1 MELYMKTKNIILA
14 DTYLDSIMLM
24 SMSEK
29 LVNSLDGV
37 EEATAIMGSAAN
49 LELLKASGLLTNEG
63 KRARP
68 GDLVI
73 AVRTSD
79 EQAVQRVLQE
89 VKNQLTAKTETEEK
103 QQASAPKNLGSAI
116 GRMPD
121 ATIALISVP
130 GEYASAEAMEALES
144 GRSVMLFSDNVSLD
158 EEIGLKKR
166 ASKLGLML
174 MGPDCGTAII
184 GGVALGF
191 ANSVRRGP
199 FGIVAAS
206 GTGIQEISTLLH
218 KKGYGIS
225 HAIGTGGR
233 DLSKEVGGATMLRG
247 IEALERDEMTKVI
260 IILSKPP
267 DIKVAN
273 KILDVIQKCT
283 KTYVTSF
290 LNGNPLEAEK
300 RNLPFAGGLEEAVEK
315 AVSLYENREYIP
327 MFFNS
332 DEQAIRN
339 RAKTES
345 EKIGKGKYLRG
356 LFSGGT
362 LAEEAIWVISNMV
375 EDIYSNVPLQK
386 KLKLKNSLQS
396 YRNTI
401 IDLGEDEFTRGRP
414 HPMIDFTLRTERIE
428 QEAGDRECG
437 VILLDVVLGY
447 GAHPDP
453 WAALAPSIER
463 AGQTAHEDGRYIS
476 FIASVTGTEED
487 LQGVADQTGC
497 LEESGVVVMPSNA
510 QAARFSALILQGIQ
524 SNI

>member
-1 MELYMKTKNIILA
+1 MELYMTIKNSILA

-29 LVNSLDGV
+29 LIHSIDGV

-49 LELLKASGLLTNEG
+49 LKLLRESGLLTKEG

-73 AVRTSD
+73 AVRVSN
-79 EQAVQRVLQE
+79 EQAVQRVLEE
-89 VKNQLTAKTETEEK
+89 VKNQLTAKTETDEN
-103 QQASAPKNLGSAI
+103 QRFSAPKNLGSAL
-116 GRMPD
+116 RHMPD
-121 ATIALISVP
+121 ATIAFISVP
-130 GEYASAEAMEALES
+130 GEYASAEAMEALEN

-158 EEIGLKKR
+158 EEIRLKKR
-166 ASKLGLML
+166 ASELNLL
-174 MGPDCGTAII
+174 VMGPDCGTAII
-184 GGVALGF
+184 GGLALGF

-206 GTGIQEISTLLH
+206 GTGIQEISTLLN

-247 IEALERDEMTKVI
+247 IEALERDEMTKI
-260 IILSKPP
+260 IILLSKPP
-267 DIKVAN
+267 DIKGAN

-283 KTYVTSF
+283 KRYVISF
-290 LNGNPLEAEK
+290 LNGNPREAEK

-315 AVSLYENREYIP
+315 AVSLYEKKEYIP
-327 MFFNS
+327 IFFTGN
-332 DEQAIRN
+332 EQAIRS

-345 EKIGKGKYLRG
+345 EKIGKGTYLRG

-362 LAEEAIWVISNMV
+362 LAEEAIWIISDMAGAV
-375 EDIYSNVPLQK
+375 YSNIPLQSE
-386 KLKLKNSLQS
+386 LKLKNSLQS

-401 IDLGEDEFTRGRP
+401 IDLGGDEFTRGRP
-414 HPMIDFTLRTERIE
+414 HPMIDFSLRTERIKK
-428 QEAGDRECG
+428 EADDRGCG
-437 VILLDVVLGY
+437 IILFDVVLGY

-453 WAALAPSIER
+453 CSELVPAIKKARKI
-463 AGQTAHEDGRYIS
+463 AHEDGRYIS